1 MRSAEF
7 LNQRLCSL
15 CWPRVSRLRR
25 ALRPV
30 QTFYKVFR
38 ESLCVPFY
46 VGYGTLGGE
55 RFNIAPNV
63 ICSTE
68 RVLAPYDIGS
78 SLESD
83 SHGRLQVSS
92 MTVPSHPIHVL
103 VVDDEPALRR
113 VFRTSLA
120 ASGFVIEEARSGEE
134 AVDLLPQHPFDLV
147 LLDINMPG
155 IGGVEACREIRA
167 LAPKIGILMVTVRDA
182 EHDMVRALEAGA
194 DDYVTKPV
202 RFREL
207 VARMR
212 AVLRR
217 LHADNA
223 TEPAVIRVADLEIDQ
238 VRHWVRKAGE
248 PVHLTPKEFELLALL
263 MRNRGAPV
271 THAKLLRAIW
281 GPEYGTELDY
291 LRSFVRTLR
300 KKIEDD
306 PARPKYVL
314 TEPWVGYRF
323 CDPADPDSRFI
334 GSESS

>member
-1 MRSAEF
+1 MNSLWILYAGHSMLAIERSA
-7 LNQRLCSL
+7 QS
-15 CWPRVSRLRR
+15 VKHRLR
-25 ALRPV
+25 
-30 QTFYKVFR
+30 
-38 ESLCVPFY
+38 
-46 VGYGTLGGE
+46 
-55 RFNIAPNV
+55 NV
-63 ICSTE
+63 ICCSE
-68 RVLAPYDIGS
+68 LGLVPHDIGS
-78 SLESD
+78 NLETD
-83 SHGRLQVSS
+83 SHRPLQAGSS
-92 MTVPSHPIHVL
+92 VTGSSRPIHVM
-103 VVDDEPALRR
+103 VVDDEPALRK

-134 AVDLLPQHPFDLV
+134 AVDLLPQRPFDLI

-182 EHDMVRALEAGA
+182 EPDMVLALEAGA

-217 LHADNA
+217 LEAGSA
-223 TEPAVIRVADLEIDQ
+223 TEPLVIRVADLEMDHGH
-238 VRHWVRKAGE
+238 HWVRKAGDL
-248 PVHLTPKEFELLALL
+248 VHLTPKEFELLAIL

-271 THAKLLRAIW
+271 THAKLLRAVW

-306 PARPKYVL
+306 PARPRYIV

-323 CDPADPDSRFI
+323 CDPADPDSPFT
-334 GSESS
+334 GNESS

>member
-1 MRSAEF
+1 MYEIDSNLDRNS
-7 LNQRLCSL
+7 
-15 CWPRVSRLRR
+15 
-25 ALRPV
+25 
-30 QTFYKVFR
+30 FR
-38 ESLCVPFY
+38 
-46 VGYGTLGGE
+46 
-55 RFNIAPNV
+55 
-63 ICSTE
+63 
-68 RVLAPYDIGS
+68 
-78 SLESD
+78 
-83 SHGRLQVSS
+83 RLQAVSS
-92 MTVPSHPIHVL
+92 VTVPPRPIHVL
-103 VVDDEPALRR
+103 VVDDEPALRK
-113 VFRTSLA
+113 VFRTSLI
-120 ASGFVIEEARSGEE
+120 ASGFLIEEARSGEE
-134 AVDLLPQHPFDLV
+134 AVDILPQHPFDLV

-217 LHADNA
+217 LDAGSA
-223 TEPAVIRVADLEIDQ
+223 TEPAVIRVADLEMDQ
-238 VRHWVRKAGE
+238 GHHWVRKAGDL
-248 PVHLTPKEFELLALL
+248 VHLTPKEFELLAIL

-271 THAKLLRAIW
+271 THAKLLRAVW

-306 PARPKYVL
+306 PARPRYIV

-323 CDPADPDSRFI
+323 CDPADPDSPFT
-334 GSESS
+334 GNESS

>member
-1 MRSAEF
+1 VTES
-7 LNQRLCSL
+7 
-15 CWPRVSRLRR
+15 PR
-25 ALRPV
+25 A
-30 QTFYKVFR
+30 
-38 ESLCVPFY
+38 
-46 VGYGTLGGE
+46 
-55 RFNIAPNV
+55 
-63 ICSTE
+63 
-68 RVLAPYDIGS
+68 
-78 SLESD
+78 
-83 SHGRLQVSS
+83 
-92 MTVPSHPIHVL
+92 IHVL
-103 VVDDEPALRR
+103 VVDDEPALRK
-113 VFRTSLA
+113 VFRTSLT
-120 ASGFVIEEARSGEE
+120 ASGFVVEEARSGEE
-134 AVDLLPQHPFDLV
+134 AADILPQRPFELV

-217 LHADNA
+217 LDAGSA
-223 TEPAVIRVADLEIDQ
+223 TEPTVIRVADLEMDMG
-238 VRHWVRKAGE
+238 RHWVRKAGNI
-248 PVHLTPKEFELLALL
+248 VHLTPKEFDLLAVL
-263 MRNRGAPV
+263 MRNPGAPV
-271 THAKLLRAIW
+271 THAKLLRAVW

-306 PARPKYVL
+306 PAQPKYIL

-323 CDPADPDSRFI
+323 CDPADPNSLPVANEF
-334 GSESS
+334 S